1 MPQSSCIPFKPIR
14 RLFVANRGEIAVRVV
29 KACRTLSIEAVVGV
43 SEADRETMAVGMA
56 DAFEV
61 IGPAPA
67 VESYLHIERV
77 IAAAVRARC
86 DALHPGYGFLS
97 ERPAFA
103 RACAAAGITFVGPSP
118 EAIESMGDKITAV
131 GLAAA
136 AGVPRVPGSGAL
148 QDVRHAHAVALEIGY
163 PVLIKATA
171 GGGGRGMRVVRDAT
185 ELPALMESAANEAR
199 AAFGDGTVYMEKFIE
214 EARHIEIQVM
224 GDHFGNVVHLG
235 ERDCS
240 TQRRHQKLIEESP
253 SPVVSDALRQQ
264 MAASAVQLAQR
275 AGYVGAGTVEFV
287 LDARDNRFY
296 FLEMNTRIQV
306 EHPVTEL
313 VTGLDLV
320 AEQIR
325 IAQGQP
331 LSFTQGDVR
340 LRGHAIECRINAED
354 PNKNF
359 LPKPGFIA
367 LWSPPD
373 TKGVRLDSHCYT
385 GYTVPQFYDSL
396 IAKLIVHGETR
407 AQAIANMRD
416 ALRAF
421 HIEGIPST
429 VGFHREV
436 MDEVAFIDGCVTT
449 RWVEQTFLPTRK
461 ARQKAAAE
469 APKVVSQEMGH
480 S

>member
-1 MPQSSCIPFKPIR
+1 MKNPDIVPAKPIR

-29 KACRTLSIEAVVGV
+29 KACRSLDIQVVVGV
-43 SEADRETMAVGMA
+43 SEADVETMAAHLA
-56 DAFEV
+56 DAFET

-67 VESYLHIERV
+67 GESYLDIERV
-77 IAAAVRARC
+77 IAAARRAGC

-131 GLAAA
+131 SLAAA

-148 QDVRHAHAVALEIGY
+148 RNPEEALRIAKEIGY

-171 GGGGRGMRVVRDAT
+171 GGGGRGMRVVRDAS

-199 AAFGDGTVYMEKFIE
+199 SAFGDGTVYMEKFIE

-224 GDHFGNVVHLG
+224 GDQFGNVVHLG

-253 SPVVSDALRQQ
+253 SPAVSDALRNQ
-264 MAASAVQLAQR
+264 MADCAVQLAHR
-275 AGYVGAGTVEFV
+275 ATYVGAGTVEFV
-287 LDARDNRFY
+287 VDASDNRFY

-313 VTGLDLV
+313 VTGFDLV

-325 IAQGQP
+325 IAQGLP
-331 LSFTQGDVR
+331 LSFSQDDVK

-359 LPKPGFIA
+359 LPKPGLIS
-367 LWSPPD
+367 LWSPPSAD
-373 TKGVRLDSHCYT
+373 GVRIDSHCYT

-396 IAKLIVHGETR
+396 IAKLIVHGDTR
-407 AQAIANMRD
+407 AQAIESMRQ
-416 ALRAF
+416 ALEAF
-421 HIEGIPST
+421 RIEGIPST
-429 VGFHREV
+429 VAFHQEV
-436 MDEVAFIDGCVTT
+436 MDEPAFIDGLVTT
-449 RWVEQTFLPTRK
+449 RWVEQTFLPARK

-469 APKVVSQEMGH
+469 AAKAAAVELGL
-480 S
+480 